1 MHIKAFCG
9 YFCATV
15 HVAANGANLERTGRG
30 RLSAHYAGKKRRNRD
45 YERPLLCSC
54 CCCIV
59 NYVWQNK

>member
-30 RLSAHYAGKKRRNRD
+30 RLPAHYAEKNAATVIMNGR
-45 YERPLLCSC
+45 YYVPVAALL
-54 CCCIV
+54 
-59 NYVWQNK
+59 

>member
-30 RLSAHYAGKKRRNRD
+30 RLSAHYAGKNAATVIMNGH
-45 YERPLLCSC
+45 Y
-54 CCCIV
+54 
-59 NYVWQNK
+59 YVPVAAVS